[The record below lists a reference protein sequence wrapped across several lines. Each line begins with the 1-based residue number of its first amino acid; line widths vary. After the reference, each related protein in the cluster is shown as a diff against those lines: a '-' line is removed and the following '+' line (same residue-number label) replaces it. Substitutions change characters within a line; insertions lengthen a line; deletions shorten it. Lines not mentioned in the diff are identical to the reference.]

1 MSTLLESP
9 PSGGLLTVEVNDP
22 IGQQSVLL
30 EGLRPSATVT
40 EVVNRAKAELKLND
54 GVDWNLREERSS
66 RLMSERQRIGDVA
79 GETSPHA
86 RFTMQPDA
94 GLG

>member
-9 PSGGLLTVEVNDP
+9 PPGGLLTVEVDDP
-22 IGQQSVLL
+22 IGQNSVLL
-30 EGLRPSATVT
+30 ERVRPSATVT
-40 EVVNRAKAELKLND
+40 EIVNRAKAEIKLND
-54 GVDWNLREERSS
+54 GVDWNLREERSR
-66 RLMSERQRIGDVA
+66 RLMSESQRIGDLA
-79 GETSPHA
+79 GESSPHV